1 MSQAK
6 YDSQET
12 SAPVDGQ
19 VRVSVRGLWKVFGP
33 ADGPDVGETLKGK
46 TKDEVQDELDSVLAL
61 HDVSFDVYQ
70 GETFVVMGLSG
81 SGKSTLVRCL
91 NRLIEPTTGQ
101 VIVDGEDILS
111 YTEEQLSQARRQK
124 TGMVFQY
131 FGLLPHRTVID
142 NVAWGLEVQ
151 GVSRED
157 RRARAAEL
165 LGIVGLDGWEEYR
178 PVALSGG
185 MQQRVGLARALACD
199 PEILLMDE
207 PFSALDPLIRRDMQ
221 DELIRLQQ
229 QMNKTIIFIT
239 HDLTEAT
246 KLGTRIAIMRDGAI
260 VQIGTP
266 EEILASPADDY
277 VADFTRDVRTC
288 SIITVGYMM
297 EPCAIQLSAAISP
310 QEALAALEADGAET
324 AFVDLADG
332 AFGGEIS
339 RAEAQHAAARGDA
352 TIEGV
357 LSRRC
362 EPVRAHQS
370 IEDALANAWSF
381 AGSIPV
387 VDETGRLVGVVERDA
402 LAQAVFSEE
411 RVEAGV

>member
-1 MSQAK
+1 MNQANV
-6 YDSQET
+6 DSQENP
-12 SAPVDGQ
+12 APVDGQ
-19 VRVSVRGLWKVFGP
+19 VRVSVRDLWKVFGP
-33 ADGPDVGETLKGK
+33 AASPYVGVTLRGK

-61 HDVSFDVYQ
+61 QDVSFDVHQ

-91 NRLIEPTTGQ
+91 IRLIEPTAGE
-101 VIVDGEDILS
+101 ILVDGEDILS
-111 YTEEQLSQARRQK
+111 YSEEELTQARRQK

-151 GVSRED
+151 GVPRED
-157 RRARAAEL
+157 RRLRAAEL
-165 LGIVGLDGWEEYR
+165 LRVVGLDGWEEYHAA
-178 PVALSGG
+178 ALSGG
-185 MQQRVGLARALACD
+185 MQQRVGLARALVCD

-221 DELIRLQQ
+221 DELLRLQE
-229 QMNKTIIFIT
+229 QMQKTIIFIT

-246 KLGTRIAIMRDGAI
+246 KLGSRIAIMRDGAI

-266 EEILASPADDY
+266 EEIMANPADDY
-277 VADFTRDVRTC
+277 VADFTRDVRT
-288 SIITVGYMM
+288 SSVVTVGYVM
-297 EPCAIQLSAAISP
+297 EPCGIQVSAAAAP
-310 QEALAALEADGAET
+310 HEALAALEADGAET
-324 AFVDLADG
+324 AFIVTAG
-332 AFGGEIS
+332 GGFGGEIS
-339 RAEAQHAAARGDA
+339 CVEAQQAAARGDA

-362 EPVRAHQS
+362 EPVRARQC
-370 IEDALANAWSF
+370 IEDALADAWSH

-387 VDETGRLVGVVERDA
+387 VDDEGRLVGVVERDA

>member
-6 YDSQET
+6 YDSRE
-12 SAPVDGQ
+12 SSVPVDGQ

-33 ADGPDVGETLKGK
+33 ADGPDVGETLEGK

-61 HDVSFDVYQ
+61 HDVSFDVHQ

-111 YTEEQLSQARRQK
+111 YTEEQLNQARRQK

-151 GVSRED
+151 GVPRED

-229 QMNKTIIFIT
+229 QMNKTIIFVT

-246 KLGTRIAIMRDGAI
+246 KLGSRIAIMRDGAI
-260 VQIGTP
+260 VQVGTP

-277 VADFTRDVRTC
+277 VADFIRDVRTC
-288 SIITVGYMM
+288 SIVTVGYMM
-297 EPCAIQLSAAISP
+297 EPCAIQLCAGISP
-310 QEALAALEADGAET
+310 QEALAALEADGAE
-324 AFVDLADG
+324 AVYVVLADG
-332 AFGGEIS
+332 VFGGEIS

-387 VDETGRLVGVVERDA
+387 VDEAGRLVGVVERDA
-402 LAQAVFSEE
+402 LAHAVFSEE